1 MHKNICYS
9 LATAMLTDILTKI
22 AEALGLRRGAF
33 WPPLRLAHA
42 LTLSHPFAPP
52 NTAGLLGKLVCDTY
66 VCK

>member
-22 AEALGLRRGAF
+22 AEALGRRRGAF

-42 LTLSHPFAPP
+42 LTLPQPIAPP
-52 NTAGLLGKLVCDTY
+52 NNTAGLLGKLVCDTY
-66 VCK
+66 M